1 MDYVKKYGEL
11 IKDKAGVKPERARSM
26 IRLGLRAENART
38 KLLPNKEMP
47 KAFRMLT
54 HLAMESV
61 LQALDHPEK
70 SCWTNIFAPVEIMQC
85 FGLQCVSMEC
95 LSSFM
100 SGFKIEDYLIDYAQN
115 EGIAS
120 TLCSYHKNFIGG
132 VDSGVLP
139 KAAMSVTTS
148 MICDGNSRMSPGIC
162 PRNNILHIGNAV
174 HITHLCMAM
183 QFHTLY
189 RTVIHSAF
197 CKIRNLFN
205 TGHGTDGQV
214 MVIFIYHGDAF

>member
-11 IKDKAGVKPERARSM
+11 IKDKAGVKSERARSM

-61 LQALDHPEK
+61 LKALDHPEK

-100 SGFKIEDYLIDYAQN
+100 SAYGTETSGGKLCAGYSEYLLSGSRALCGGTASGADR
-115 EGIAS
+115 IAGD
-120 TLCSYHKNFIGG
+120 KN
-132 VDSGVLP
+132 
-139 KAAMSVTTS
+139 
-148 MICDGNSRMSPGIC
+148 
-162 PRNNILHIGNAV
+162 
-174 HITHLCMAM
+174 
-183 QFHTLY
+183 
-189 RTVIHSAF
+189 RTEA
-197 CKIRNLFN
+197 
-205 TGHGTDGQV
+205 G
-214 MVIFIYHGDAF
+214 YE

>member
-61 LQALDHPEK
+61 MKALDHPEK

-139 KAAMSVTTS
+139 KAAMSVTA
-148 MICDGNSRMSPGIC
+148 MSR
-162 PRNNILHIGNAV
+162 
-174 HITHLCMAM
+174 
-183 QFHTLY
+183 
-189 RTVIHSAF
+189 
-197 CKIRNLFN
+197 
-205 TGHGTDGQV
+205 
-214 MVIFIYHGDAF
+214 

>member
-61 LQALDHPEK
+61 LKALDHPEK

-115 EGIAS
+115 EWCGFRCLAKGGYVSDHFYDLRRQYQHISAYGAETS
-120 TLCSYHKNFIGG
+120 GGKLCAGYSEYLLAGSGTLCGGTASGADRIAGDKNRAEAG
-132 VDSGVLP
+132 
-139 KAAMSVTTS
+139 
-148 MICDGNSRMSPGIC
+148 
-162 PRNNILHIGNAV
+162 
-174 HITHLCMAM
+174 
-183 QFHTLY
+183 Y
-189 RTVIHSAF
+189 E
-197 CKIRNLFN
+197 
-205 TGHGTDGQV
+205 
-214 MVIFIYHGDAF
+214 

>member
-61 LQALDHPEK
+61 LKALDHPEK

-115 EGIAS
+115 EMRSCLQECVWHSS
-120 TLCSYHKNFIGG
+120 TARE
-132 VDSGVLP
+132 V
-139 KAAMSVTTS
+139 
-148 MICDGNSRMSPGIC
+148 
-162 PRNNILHIGNAV
+162 ILRKRRF
-174 HITHLCMAM
+174 CR
-183 QFHTLY
+183 Y
-189 RTVIHSAF
+189 RIWRL
-197 CKIRNLFN
+197 IRKSEW
-205 TGHGTDGQV
+205 
-214 MVIFIYHGDAF
+214 

>member
-61 LQALDHPEK
+61 LKALDHPEK

-148 MICDGNSRMSPGIC
+148 MICDGISTHFGIWN
-162 PRNNILHIGNAV
+162 RNIRWKVMCWIFRILTRRKQSV
-174 HITHLCMAM
+174 MWWDS
-183 QFHTLY
+183 F
-189 RTVIHSAF
+189 
-197 CKIRNLFN
+197 RN
-205 TGHGTDGQV
+205 
-214 MVIFIYHGDAF
+214 

>member
-61 LQALDHPEK
+61 LKALDHPEK

-100 SGFKIEDYLIDYAQN
+100 SGFKIEDYRLIMHRMR
-115 EGIAS
+115 AS
-120 TLCSYHKNFIGG
+120 LLHFVLIIRILSVVWIPVSCQRRLC
-132 VDSGVLP
+132 
-139 KAAMSVTTS
+139 
-148 MICDGNSRMSPGIC
+148 
-162 PRNNILHIGNAV
+162 
-174 HITHLCMAM
+174 
-183 QFHTLY
+183 Q
-189 RTVIHSAF
+189 
-197 CKIRNLFN
+197 
-205 TGHGTDGQV
+205 
-214 MVIFIYHGDAF
+214 

>member
-61 LQALDHPEK
+61 LKALDHPEK

-85 FGLQCVSMEC
+85 FGPWSVC
-95 LSSFM
+95 L
-100 SGFKIEDYLIDYAQN
+100 
-115 EGIAS
+115 
-120 TLCSYHKNFIGG
+120 
-132 VDSGVLP
+132 
-139 KAAMSVTTS
+139 
-148 MICDGNSRMSPGIC
+148 
-162 PRNNILHIGNAV
+162 
-174 HITHLCMAM
+174 HLCPV
-183 QFHTLY
+183 L
-189 RTVIHSAF
+189 
-197 CKIRNLFN
+197 K
-205 TGHGTDGQV
+205 
-214 MVIFIYHGDAF
+214 

>member
-61 LQALDHPEK
+61 LKALDHPEK

-85 FGLQCVSMEC
+85 PSPKGS
-95 LSSFM
+95 
-100 SGFKIEDYLIDYAQN
+100 
-115 EGIAS
+115 
-120 TLCSYHKNFIGG
+120 CSAL
-132 VDSGVLP
+132 VC
-139 KAAMSVTTS
+139 SV
-148 MICDGNSRMSPGIC
+148 C
-162 PRNNILHIGNAV
+162 PWSVCH
-174 HITHLCMAM
+174 HLCPV
-183 QFHTLY
+183 L
-189 RTVIHSAF
+189 
-197 CKIRNLFN
+197 K
-205 TGHGTDGQV
+205 
-214 MVIFIYHGDAF
+214 

>member
-61 LQALDHPEK
+61 LKALDHPEK

-139 KAAMSVTTS
+139 KAAMSVTTETS
-148 MICDGNSRMSPGIC
+148 GGKLCAGYSEYLLAGSR
-162 PRNNILHIGNAV
+162 A
-174 HITHLCMAM
+174 LC
-183 QFHTLY
+183 
-189 RTVIHSAF
+189 
-197 CKIRNLFN
+197 
-205 TGHGTDGQV
+205 GGTASGADR
-214 MVIFIYHGDAF
+214 IAGDKNRAEAGYE

>member
-61 LQALDHPEK
+61 MKALDHPEK

-148 MICDGNSRMSPGIC
+148 MICDGNINTFRHMEQKHQVESYVLDIPNTYSPEAEG
-162 PRNNILHIGNAV
+162 
-174 HITHLCMAM
+174 
-183 QFHTLY
+183 Y
-189 RTVIHSAF
+189 E
-197 CKIRNLFN
+197 
-205 TGHGTDGQV
+205 
-214 MVIFIYHGDAF
+214 